1 MGVTFTENLNT
12 RNSID
17 EYSKHVTIDNVLNK
31 IKNAIS
37 SRKARTDEYF
47 KDFDRLRTGFIT
59 KAQFNRCL
67 DQHYGIVLGP
77 AEDFIIVKK
86 FGDSP
91 QHPGMVNYRSFCK
104 AVNVE
109 CSNEEELAKSLGK
122 RPLSSSSIMRCKDIL
137 VQLAPYYK
145 YHGINIKSSYSD
157 FDQHNIGL
165 VTESQFYRR
174 FPGPPDITEK
184 EQTLLYRKYSHPT
197 KQGLCNYLEFHDEME
212 DIMRG
217 EIDERLVEEPIK
229 CENALKTGKTE
240 DTEIDS
246 VFNKVREAVHK
257 HGIRTTEFFKDH
269 DKLRSGI
276 ITKNQFV
283 CGLSLCCGTQANLS
297 RDEIDILVG
306 HYQTDDGRVRY
317 KEFCN
322 LMENAFNVPH
332 LEKNPTVDVS
342 RPPIGSLA
350 KVPNNL
356 GNREGEVSRIIEEL
370 RETVRKKRI
379 MLYPYFKDFDRGF
392 GNTRGITKTQFS
404 RMLHMVGLNIAHY
417 DLEILCQKFEYP
429 TNGDI
434 NYPAFVQAI
443 DAEYCGRATAP
454 ATKGGKSAD
463 ACSKKEGDQSSDES
477 PDISSVDV
485 DELLGRIRHHVLVN
499 RIRVEEFFQ
508 DFDPLRHGS
517 IPTSRFRMGLSAM
530 GQQHLAEVQILAII
544 NRYADDARKGN
555 VWWLSFFSDIDK
567 VFTQRGLEKTPTAVL
582 PAAETYHMPKPGTT
596 QWDAVQTDKQKQF
609 EEVMENMRL
618 KTNQRRIL
626 AKPCFQDFDRHNIGY
641 VTRSQLHQ
649 CLTYLSLSGSCED
662 VDLLCQKFCDD
673 TGFNYLKFL
682 EELQPSEVQEQK
694 YIQRIKQLK
703 IVNTEKNECTVPKDI
718 ADVMQKIKTK
728 VVKEA
733 VRVYEFM
740 KDYDKL
746 RTGRMLKT
754 SFPRAL
760 DLCALGLTAS
770 EITTVMEWYASR
782 DHDGYVD
789 YYRFCDDVESCF
801 TQKGLEMNPTLI
813 PTQFK
818 PDANLNNIKDLPE
831 GEEMLEAVLHR
842 LADRVRIRRIQLF
855 PLFEDYD
862 RVHNGTVSRS
872 QLHRVLSEL
881 ELGSL
886 VSAREFHVLY
896 EKFDIVIG
904 GKHDFNYTQFC
915 EILNNYALF
924 DPNIP

>member
-1 MGVTFTENLNT
+1 MGVTFADKD
-12 RNSID
+12 NSKIYND
-17 EYSKHVTIDNVLNK
+17 EYTKHATYDGVVSK

-86 FGDSP
+86 FGDNP
-91 QHPGMVNYRSFCK
+91 KHPGMMNYRSFCK
-104 AVNVE
+104 AVDVDCTEDND
-109 CSNEEELAKSLGK
+109 LAKSAVT
-122 RPLSSSSIMRCKDIL
+122 RPLSSSSLQRCKDL
-137 VQLAPYYK
+137 LERMAPYYK
-145 YHGINIKSSYSD
+145 YHGISIKSSYAD
-157 FDQHNIGL
+157 FDSHNIGL
-165 VTESQFYRR
+165 ITESQFYRR
-174 FPGPPDITEK
+174 FPGPPDISEK
-184 EQTLLYRKYSHPT
+184 EQMLLLRKYLHPT
-197 KQGLCNYLEFHDEME
+197 KQGLCNYLDFHEDME
-212 DIMRG
+212 HIMR
-217 EIDERLVEEPIK
+217 DEDSECFTEEPRK
-229 CENALKTGKTE
+229 QETNLNTDKH
-240 DTEIDS
+240 DSEIES
-246 VFNKVREAVHK
+246 VFNKIREAVHK
-257 HGIRTTEFFKDH
+257 NGIRTTEFFKDH

-276 ITKNQFV
+276 VTKNQFV

-297 RDEIDILVG
+297 RDEIDILVRY
-306 HYQTDDGRVRY
+306 YQTEDGRVRY

-332 LEKNPTVDVS
+332 LEKNPTVDIP
-342 RPPIGSLA
+342 RPPIGALA

-356 GNREGEVSRIIEEL
+356 GVVREGEVARIILEL

-404 RMLHMVGLNIAHY
+404 RMLHMVGLNIPHS

-429 TNGDI
+429 TSGDI

-443 DAEYCGRATAP
+443 DAEYCGRAAP
-454 ATKGGKSAD
+454 SSSGGARTGSS
-463 ACSKKEGDQSSDES
+463 SKTGDRESSDES
-477 PDISSVDV
+477 PDISSVDI
-485 DELLGRIRHHVLVN
+485 DELLKRIRHHVLVN

-530 GQQHLAEVQILAII
+530 GQQHLTETQILAII
-544 NRYADDARKGN
+544 DRYADDTRKGN
-555 VWWLSFFSDIDK
+555 VWWISFFADIDK

-582 PAAETYHMPKPGTT
+582 PPAETYHMPKPGATDWTT
-596 QWDAVQTDKQKQF
+596 VNKDKQM
-609 EEVMENMRL
+609 ELDDVMQKMRL

-649 CLTYLSLSGSCED
+649 CLTYLSLNGTPAE
-662 VDLLCQKFCDD
+662 VDLVYGKFSDD
-673 TGFNYLKFL
+673 TGFNYLRFL
-682 EELQPSEVQEQK
+682 EKLQPSEVQEQK
-694 YIQRIKQLK
+694 YLKRIEELK
-703 IVNTEKNECTVPKDI
+703 LTNKEKAEWTVPKNI

-760 DLCALGLTAS
+760 DLCALGLNYS
-770 EITTVMEWYASR
+770 EITTVMEWYSSP
-782 DHDGYVD
+782 DHEGYVD

-801 TQKGLEMNPTLI
+801 TQKGLEMNPTLV
-813 PTQFK
+813 PTPFK
-818 PDANLNNIKDLPE
+818 PDPNLNIIKDLPE
-831 GEEMLEAVLHR
+831 GEEMVEAVLHR

-915 EILNNYALF
+915 DVLNNYACF